1 MDLRQI
7 LYFLRA
13 YEERSFTRAAAKAN
27 VVQPALSMQIG
38 RLEAELST
46 ALFVRTKRGLE
57 PTAAGHRLYER
68 CIPIARGVAAA
79 KQDILDFAAGSKI
92 LQSFR
97 VGMPPAIARGSAG
110 TFLADFLNAN
120 PNIAVS
126 VTEAYSADL
135 TGLVRDGELDIA
147 LGAIPPANSGLA
159 AWPAF
164 KDSLVLVTGK
174 PINGPSFT
182 PSKLSKI
189 KNLKLIVP
197 AKSHLLNTLTLDFIA
212 ATGIQPARVLEVQGY
227 VSTFELA
234 RSSDWAGIF
243 PATSMVEEMELR
255 KNLFIYPI
263 LQPALSYDLYF
274 VHDPRHALTDAMRRF
289 MTELELHLHAL
300 SRIFDAKLKSKKTN
314 RQGRVSRRA

>member
-7 LYFLRA
+7 QYFLRA
-13 YEERSFTRAAAKAN
+13 FEERSFTRAAEKAN
-27 VVQPALSMQIG
+27 VVQPALSMQIS

-46 ALFVRTKRGLE
+46 PLFVRTKKGLE

-79 KQDILDFAAGSKI
+79 KQDILDFAAGSRI
-92 LQSFR
+92 SQSFR
-97 VGMPPAIARGSAG
+97 VGMPPSIARGSAG
-110 TFLADFLNAN
+110 TFLAKYLNDN

-135 TGLVRDGELDIA
+135 TSLVRDGELDIA
-147 LGAIPPANSGLA
+147 LGAIPPADSGLA

-174 PINGPSFT
+174 PINGKSLT
-182 PSKLSKI
+182 PCRLPKI
-189 KNLKLIVP
+189 DNLKLIVP

-212 ATGIQPARVLEVQGY
+212 ASGIQPARVLVVQGY

-243 PATSMVEEMELR
+243 PATSMVNEIETREDLY
-255 KNLFIYPI
+255 IYPVI
-263 LQPALSYDLYF
+263 QPALSYDLYF
-274 VHDPRHALTDAMRRF
+274 VHDPRHALTEAMRRF
-289 MTELELHLHAL
+289 LSELELHLRGL
-300 SRIFDAKLKSKKTN
+300 SAIFEDMLKST
-314 RQGRVSRRA
+314 RRRRK